1 MSIIEVVE
9 KFVKMWYNTF
19 ACERQIGSF
28 KGGIPWDYL
37 VKAKK
42 NEKKNT

>member
-1 MSIIEVVE
+1 MKIEQ
-9 KFVKMWYNTF
+9 
-19 ACERQIGSF
+19 QIESF

-42 NEKKNT
+42 NDKQNT

>member
-1 MSIIEVVE
+1 MTRAQGCS
-9 KFVKMWYNTF
+9 F
-19 ACERQIGSF
+19 AGEYDILDLAYQIGSY
-28 KGGIPWDYL
+28 KGETLWDYL

>member
-1 MSIIEVVE
+1 MGNSNRDCPFLKQTEI
-9 KFVKMWYNTF
+9 
-19 ACERQIGSF
+19 QIGSF

-42 NEKKNT
+42 NEKQNT